1 MPEVSIFAAYSAG
14 ATIPTRAEVPD
25 VVTAN
30 RIKGLAGHKQ
40 SAYVFARLIPH
51 DFDKRCPCFACV
63 REPKGD
69 WKPIPWT
76 GHKPRPLYV
85 RFDIGARN
93 VRLKVAGGEFFVVV
107 AEYDVSDFL
116 TELQGRDRRGLALAL
131 PLVIERTSKKE
142 VSAVDRDS

>member
-1 MPEVSIFAAYSAG
+1 MPQVSIFAAYSAG
-14 ATIPTRAEVPD
+14 AFSPLRVEVPETC
-25 VVTAN
+25 TAN

-51 DFDKRCPCFACV
+51 EFDKRCPCYACE

-76 GHKPRPLYV
+76 GRKPRPLYV

-93 VRLKVAGGEFFVVV
+93 VRLKVAGGELFVVV
-107 AEYDVSDFL
+107 AECDVADYLREL
-116 TELQGRDRRGLALAL
+116 TERDRRGMMLAL
-131 PLVIERTSKKE
+131 PLIVERITKKE
-142 VSAVDRDS
+142 VGAA